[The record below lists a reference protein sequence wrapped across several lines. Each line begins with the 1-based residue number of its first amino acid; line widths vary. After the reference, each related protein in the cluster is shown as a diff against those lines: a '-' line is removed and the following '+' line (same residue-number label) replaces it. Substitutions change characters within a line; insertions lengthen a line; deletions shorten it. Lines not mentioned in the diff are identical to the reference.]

1 MTSLYSPYRAI
12 GYVCDANPFSVNRL
26 GEEIFVTVSIGS
38 CFQVFRLNRLV
49 ACLVSKKAPGNIS
62 GVQVRYL
69 LKFSFEHVALTPSLL
84 LLQAIEHETFAA
96 VGNNILVYDRANI
109 VRKYEH
115 ANAVVGMIS
124 VGKTLISYDVENNI
138 KV

>member
-1 MTSLYSPYRAI
+1 MLSVQEGSWQYFRRA
-12 GYVCDANPFSVNRL
+12 GS
-26 GEEIFVTVSIGS
+26 IFAAI
-38 CFQVFRLNRLV
+38 
-49 ACLVSKKAPGNIS
+49 
-62 GVQVRYL
+62 
-69 LKFSFEHVALTPSLL
+69 SFEPIALTPSLI